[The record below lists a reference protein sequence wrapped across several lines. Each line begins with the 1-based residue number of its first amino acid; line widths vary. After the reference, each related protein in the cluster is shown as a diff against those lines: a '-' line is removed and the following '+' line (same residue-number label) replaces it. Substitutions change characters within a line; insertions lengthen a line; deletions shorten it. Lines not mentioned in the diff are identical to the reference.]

1 MSTAQKNFDAILRLH
16 QQEAPVRVGALA
28 SDLGV
33 KVVISELPNGI
44 SGKLTQEPAGSG
56 NWVIRVN
63 RHEHKN
69 RQRFTIAHEI
79 AHFVLHRDEIGDGLV
94 DDTFYRSG
102 LSERREWEANR
113 LAAEILMPWH
123 LIRAEANEQKQT
135 PSALAEKF
143 GVSEA
148 AMHIRL
154 GLPT

>member
-1 MSTAQKNFDAILRLH
+1 MSIEDTKFSAALKEFQR
-16 QQEAPVRVGALA
+16 EAPVKVGSLANALGIQV
-28 SDLGV
+28 L
-33 KVVISELPNGI
+33 ISELPDGV
-44 SGKLTQEPAGSG
+44 SGKLYKDPENKGS
-56 NWVIRVN
+56 WIIKVN

-79 AHFVLHRDEIGDGLV
+79 AHFVLHRDEIGDGLT

-102 LSERREWEANR
+102 LSERREWEANK
-113 LAAEILMPWH
+113 LAADILMPWP
-123 LIRAEANEQKQT
+123 LIRAEMALEKKT
-135 PSALAEKF
+135 PTELAQKF

>member
-1 MSTAQKNFDAILRLH
+1 MSTSYKNFEPTLRRH
-16 QQEAPVRVGALA
+16 QQAAPVKVGALA
-28 SDLGV
+28 ADLGLRV
-33 KVVISELPNGI
+33 LISELPSGV
-44 SGKLTQEPAGSG
+44 SGKLSRDPDNPDS
-56 NWVIRVN
+56 WVIRVN

-79 AHFVLHRDEIGDGLV
+79 AHFVLHRSEIGEELT

-113 LAAEILMPWH
+113 LAADILMPWH
-123 LIRAEANEQKQT
+123 LIRAEMADERKT
-135 PSALAEKF
+135 PSELAQKF

>member
-1 MSTAQKNFDAILRLH
+1 MSVEEKNFEVLLREF
-16 QQEAPVRVGALA
+16 QRETPVKVGALA
-28 SDLGV
+28 AALGV
-33 KVVISELPNGI
+33 KVAISELPSGV
-44 SGKLTQEPAGSG
+44 SGKLSCDDAGA
-56 NWVIRVN
+56 WTIRVN

-79 AHFVLHRDEIGDGLV
+79 AHFVLHRSEINGELT

-102 LSERREWEANR
+102 LSEQREWEANR

-123 LIRAEANEQKQT
+123 LIRNETQSGQKLT
-135 PSALAEKF
+135 PKELAEKF